1 MKIIKD
7 TTPAADGFRMPAEFE
22 PHEGCIMIF
31 PERSDSWHYGGYAA
45 RKAFAEVAAAIA
57 ESEQVTVCAGDA
69 QYENARAL
77 LPEHIRVVEMSSND
91 AWARDYAPTFVKIGR
106 AHV

>member
-31 PERSDSWHYGGYAA
+31 RSVRIPGTMEDMPPER
-45 RKAFAEVAAAIA
+45 
-57 ESEQVTVCAGDA
+57 
-69 QYENARAL
+69 L
-77 LPEHIRVVEMSSND
+77 LRRLPRPLRSRS
-91 AWARDYAPTFVKIGR
+91 R
-106 AHV
+106 